1 MHPYVLKLSF
11 GGARNRCSA
20 QNGQTGIQPY
30 QSTFDD
36 GETLQGFVRPALAE
50 FFGSLLF
57 VLISALLGFSLLNPQ
72 LSISF
77 YEGATIFLL
86 MCMFGKIS
94 GGHFNPTITIS
105 IMLCGHCRIVLG
117 ICIVFMQLFGAFI
130 GAMLAR
136 TLCAEAAY
144 VDAFR
149 GSILD
154 ESDRKLINRFQ
165 AFLLETLLSFIMC
178 TAYLF
183 TAIDDEGTNGV
194 LCSSTV
200 SIARAFLLE
209 TLLSFIMCTAY
220 LFTAIDDEGTNGVLC
235 SSTVSIARSLVS
247 FIGYRPLGQCA
258 NIARS
263 IASSAAASIFL
274 LDTAPWRV
282 LYIYMFASISGAI
295 CAALAYRISR
305 PRPLEC
311 AITGECRGMRGG

>member
-1 MHPYVLKLSF
+1 MPLLVTMTTPGCKRKGTTVVVGVQCVGCCLRALRIRVGRQLASDGTIMHPYVLKLSF

-57 VLISALLGFSLLNPQ
+57 VLITLLTGALLGFSLLNPQ

-165 AFLLETLLSFIMC
+165 VSLFLIL
-178 TAYLF
+178 
-183 TAIDDEGTNGV
+183 
-194 LCSSTV
+194 
-200 SIARAFLLE
+200 
-209 TLLSFIMCTAY
+209 
-220 LFTAIDDEGTNGVLC
+220 
-235 SSTVSIARSLVS
+235 
-247 FIGYRPLGQCA
+247 
-258 NIARS
+258 
-263 IASSAAASIFL
+263 
-274 LDTAPWRV
+274 
-282 LYIYMFASISGAI
+282 
-295 CAALAYRISR
+295 
-305 PRPLEC
+305 
-311 AITGECRGMRGG
+311 